1 MVIQTVYN
9 SYRAKNSGKNSLLT
23 FRYLIRTLQGR
34 CDFKRYLLL
43 CSLVNKNSCP
53 GDKSALRPGGLRVGT
68 PALTSR
74 DFKEGDFEK
83 VAEFLHQ
90 GIQLGLDIAKASGPT
105 TKDFIAT
112 MENNEEFKSK
122 IKALREE
129 VEEFSAKFPMP
140 GHEM

>member
-1 MVIQTVYN
+1 M
-9 SYRAKNSGKNSLLT
+9 KT
-23 FRYLIRTLQGR
+23 F
-34 CDFKRYLLL
+34 FVV
-43 CSLVNKNSCP
+43 SVNKNSCP

-74 DFKEGDFEK
+74 DFKEKEFEK

-90 GIQLGLDIAKASGPT
+90 GVQLGLEIAKVSGPS

-112 MENNEEFKSK
+112 IENNVEFKAK
-122 IKALREE
+122 IEALREE

-140 GHEM
+140 GHDI